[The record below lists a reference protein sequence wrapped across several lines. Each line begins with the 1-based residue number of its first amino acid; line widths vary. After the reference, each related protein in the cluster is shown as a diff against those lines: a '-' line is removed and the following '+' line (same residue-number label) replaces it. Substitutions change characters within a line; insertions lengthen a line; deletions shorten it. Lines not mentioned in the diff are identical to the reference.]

1 MGKMHQFV
9 GSYNAHKMDEER
21 ERSRILQI
29 RQKSHNE
36 LKARRNEIAELVRV
50 TFWATVAK
58 HNRRKPS
65 TMVKAY
71 GTAERLARIGGEDYR
86 EAVKVLRFAMTSPEA
101 YADACEA
108 MLVGIND

>member
-9 GSYNAHKMDEER
+9 GGYNARKINEER
-21 ERSRILQI
+21 ERERIFKI
-29 RQKSHNE
+29 KTKACNE

-50 TFWATVAK
+50 TFWAVDK

-65 TMVKAY
+65 TMAKAY
-71 GTAERLARIGGEDYR
+71 GTAERLARIGGEDYQ
-86 EAVKVLRFAMTSPEA
+86 EAVKVLRFAMTGPEA
-101 YADACEA
+101 YADACAA